1 MEYPTSSLH
10 KYACTSN
17 AYFLCLDVLG
27 LNFEN
32 SEQHLSILRVLSM
45 NLLNAISEAG
55 HPEIYQLLPFA
66 KEFWLWV
73 WLMGGGLTFL
83 EGEDQMERGGGGG
96 AAQNHSP

>member
-1 MEYPTSSLH
+1 
-10 KYACTSN
+10 
-17 AYFLCLDVLG
+17 
-27 LNFEN
+27 
-32 SEQHLSILRVLSM
+32 M

-96 AAQNHSP
+96 GGAKSLSLALKRGRLTLGLDFRASFYCS